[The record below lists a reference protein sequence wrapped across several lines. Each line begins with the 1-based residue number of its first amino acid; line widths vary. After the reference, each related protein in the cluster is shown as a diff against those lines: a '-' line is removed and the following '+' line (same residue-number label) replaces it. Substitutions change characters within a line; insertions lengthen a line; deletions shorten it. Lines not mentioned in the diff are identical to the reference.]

1 MPTSL
6 PQLEGADRFDLIG
19 KIGEGG
25 MGVVYEA
32 FDRDRGIPVALK
44 TLRRV
49 SPTALYLFKQEFRSI
64 AGISH
69 PNLVALYELFA
80 GSPENWFFTM
90 QLLRGPVLLDYLRAD
105 CFPPVF
111 EMNGSLEG
119 EADSPTSG
127 PTSAPTS
134 DPTSALINP
143 FAHPTSGHDVLT
155 GSPSVNQARV
165 LLRKGTAPEPAL
177 VREVMRQIVE
187 GISALHA
194 AGKLHRDIKPTNVI
208 INTGGEAKVLDFGLA
223 ADEFA
228 LKEAGRFDVVGTS
241 AYMAPEQA
249 TGRPVSPASDWFA
262 VGVMLYQTL
271 CGESP
276 FHGSFRETT
285 DAKLSR
291 AFRRPG
297 EIADDVDPSLEE
309 LTLALLAVDP
319 VERPNSAQI
328 LSRLSAGKSTV
339 RAPGRDAQLAA
350 SFYGRRDEQA
360 RMEEAMATALSG
372 NVAFALVHGA
382 SGVGKSTLIQHYVLG
397 LDGGELILR
406 GRCYEQ
412 ESVPYKAI
420 DSAVDA
426 LCEHLLSLPRKDL
439 SDMLPS
445 DISLLAQL
453 FPVINRLNE
462 RVLFPAASTGASD
475 ARRIRRRSVQAMREL
490 LGHLRGERPVIL
502 TIDDLQW
509 GDIDSISLL
518 GEIFAAPDPPPVLVL
533 CTYRR
538 EYRDRSPCLA
548 ALFEL
553 QKTNPAIRWFDIAV
567 EPFSSEET
575 RDFAQTLLADV
586 SVSEAIASRIARES
600 GGNPYFAV
608 ELARYASRFSAEE
621 ARAFGAEGL
630 RIDNLLRDRITGLET
645 ASRELLEVVAV
656 HSQPLAQADAYQ
668 AAGFTSRDPAT
679 LNALRLAN
687 LVRSAGFNQ
696 TDQVESFH
704 DRVRDAVLQS
714 IPAERRRFLHG
725 ALAETLDSTQRG
737 DAESLALHNERA
749 GNRAKA
755 GHYHELAG
763 DRAAAALAFDRAA
776 GHYRSCLELLEPDP
790 EGESALRAKLGE
802 ALVNSGRGVDAAREF
817 EAAAHH
823 APGKTKI
830 ELERRAAFHYAGS
843 GYILEGNVIFERV
856 LERVGL
862 RFPTSKSAIL
872 FSILSSSFR
881 LRLLGSR
888 FREREVSKV
897 SPATLARFEAASSVA
912 MPMSMTNTAL
922 GMNFGLLALLM
933 AMRSGDP
940 VRFVYGL
947 EFAYVLA
954 LQGREPRRR
963 AEALIEIAREIVA
976 RHDDPNLK
984 GAFLLTQ
991 AGVAYVQAKWKECI
1005 RLLDEAEDIY
1015 ANRTR
1020 GTYFYVAHT
1029 RSLQLY
1035 TLWSLGEFSE
1045 LSNRCAPFLEEAE
1058 QVGDLL
1064 LSANIRTFSQPLA
1077 YLAADRPGA
1086 ASDSVL
1092 AGLRA
1097 WPAPGYQLQNAL
1109 AALILAWI
1117 AFYEGK
1123 AGRNFDFVEEQWKL
1137 MRANH
1142 IDSFDNMRATTLDF
1156 RCRTALA
1163 AANRYS
1169 ESSTGRTKALRV
1181 ARECSR
1187 ILDRQTNPW
1196 GRASAKVA
1204 QAALEEFEGNTTA
1217 AAQTLIS
1224 AAKIFEDTDMMGYA
1238 WSARRRAGQIIGGD
1252 EGGAIVD
1259 AADRWFQ
1266 SQSILRPERFAA
1278 MHVGGF
1284 AARELD

>member
-1 MPTSL
+1 MGRYEPTMSPVL
-6 PQLEGADRFDLIG
+6 PKLEGADRFSLIS

-80 GSPENWFFTM
+80 GTPENWFFTM
-90 QLLRGPVLLDYLRAD
+90 ELLRGPVLLDYVRASS
-105 CFPPVF
+105 FPPVF
-111 EMNGSLEG
+111 DTDAPVGAD
-119 EADSPTSG
+119 ADS

-134 DPTSALINP
+134 APTSPIARP
-143 FAHPTSGHDVLT
+143 PSSHDSYTSASAVDH
-155 GSPSVNQARV
+155 SRV
-165 LLRKGTAPEPAL
+165 LVRKGTAPHPDL
-177 VREVMRQIVE
+177 VRDVMRQIVE
-187 GISALHA
+187 GVSALHA

-208 INTGGEAKVLDFGLA
+208 INNGGEAKVLDFGLA
-223 ADEFA
+223 VDEFA
-228 LKEAGRFDVVGTS
+228 LKEAGKFDVVGTS
-241 AYMAPEQA
+241 HYMAPEQA
-249 TGRPVSPASDWFA
+249 TGRPISPASDWFA
-262 VGVMLYQTL
+262 LGVMLYQAL

-276 FHGSFRETT
+276 FHGSFREATN
-285 DAKLSR
+285 AKLRR
-291 AFRRPG
+291 AFRRPS
-297 EIADDVDPSLEE
+297 EIADDVDPVLEE
-309 LTLALLAVDP
+309 LTLSLLAVEP
-319 VERPNSAQI
+319 ANRPDRAAI
-328 LSRLSAGKSTV
+328 LSMLSTGSQKIGEV
-339 RAPGRDAQLAA
+339 RRQAQLAVP
-350 SFYGRRDEQA
+350 FYGRRQEQVQLDA
-360 RMEEAMATALSG
+360 AMAASLSG
-372 NVAFALVHGA
+372 DVAFALVHGA
-382 SGVGKSTLIQHYVLG
+382 SGVGKSMLIQHFVQRLQ
-397 LDGGELILR
+397 GGELIFR

-420 DSAVDA
+420 DSAIDD
-426 LCEHLLSLPRKDL
+426 LCEHLLTLPRKEL

-453 FPVINRLNE
+453 FPVLNRLGE
-462 RVLFPAASTGASD
+462 RVLFPAASTGSSE
-475 ARRIRRRSVQAMREL
+475 ARRIRRRSVQATREL
-490 LGHLRGERPVIL
+490 LGHLRRRRPIVI

-518 GEIFAAPDPPPVLVL
+518 GEIFAADAPPVLVL
-533 CTYRR
+533 CNYRR

-553 QKTNPAIRWFDIAV
+553 QRTHPAIRWFDIAV
-567 EPFSSEET
+567 EPFSTEET
-575 RDFAQTLLADV
+575 QDFAQSLLGDASISSAV
-586 SVSEAIASRIARES
+586 ASRIAKES

-608 ELARYASRFSAEE
+608 ELARYASRFSVEE
-621 ARAFGAEGL
+621 ARTFDADRL
-630 RIDNLLRDRITGLET
+630 RIDNLLRDRIAALEED
-645 ASRELLEVVAV
+645 SRDLLEVVAV
-656 HSQPLAQADAYQ
+656 HSQPLAQADAYH
-668 AAGFTSRDPAT
+668 AAGFSSRDPAT
-679 LNALRLAN
+679 LNVLRLAN
-687 LVRSAGFNQ
+687 LVRSTGFNQ

-714 IPAERRRFLHG
+714 IPAERKKSLHA
-725 ALAETLDSTQRG
+725 ALAATLEASERG
-737 DAESLALHNERA
+737 DAESLALHHEHA

-763 DRAAAALAFDRAA
+763 DRAAAALAFARAA
-776 GHYRSCLELLEPDP
+776 GHYRSCLELLELAPQQAS
-790 EGESALRAKLGE
+790 GLRTKLGE

-823 APGKTKI
+823 APGKAKI

-843 GYILEGNVIFERV
+843 GYILEGNAIFERV

-862 RFPTSKSAIL
+862 KFPTSKQAIL

-888 FREREVSKV
+888 FRERDPSRV
-897 SPATLARFEAASSVA
+897 SPRILARFEAASSVA

-933 AMRSGDP
+933 AIRSGDP

-947 EFAYVLA
+947 EYAYVLA

-963 AEALIEIAREIVA
+963 AEALIEIARDIVA
-976 RHDDPNLK
+976 RYDDPNLK
-984 GAFLLTQ
+984 GAFLLTR
-991 AGVAYVQAKWKECI
+991 AGVAYVQAKWKETI
-1005 RLLDEAEDIY
+1005 HLLDEAEDVY

-1020 GTYFYVAHT
+1020 GSYFYVAHT

-1035 TLWSLGEFSE
+1035 TLWSLGDFAE
-1045 LSNRCAPFLEEAE
+1045 LTGRCAPYLEDAE
-1058 QVGDLL
+1058 QAGDLL

-1077 YLAADRPGA
+1077 YLAADLPGA
-1086 ASDSVL
+1086 ATDSVIS
-1092 AGLRA
+1092 GLRA

-1109 AALILAWI
+1109 AALIMAWI

-1123 AGRNFDFVEEQWKL
+1123 AGRNFDFVEEEWKL

-1142 IDSFDNMRATTLDF
+1142 IDGFDNMRATALDF

-1169 ESSTGRTKALRV
+1169 KTSSSHKKALRV

-1187 ILDRQTNPW
+1187 LLDRETNPW
-1196 GRASAKVA
+1196 GRASARVA
-1204 QAALEEFEGNTTA
+1204 QAALQEFVGNVPA
-1217 AAQTLIS
+1217 AAQTLLS
-1224 AAKIFEDTDMMGYA
+1224 AAAIFEDTDMMGYA
-1238 WSARRRAGQIIGGD
+1238 WSARRRAGRMMGG
-1252 EGGAIVD
+1252 EAGGELVE

-1266 SQSILRPERFAA
+1266 SQSVLKPERFAA

-1284 AARELD
+1284 ATGELD